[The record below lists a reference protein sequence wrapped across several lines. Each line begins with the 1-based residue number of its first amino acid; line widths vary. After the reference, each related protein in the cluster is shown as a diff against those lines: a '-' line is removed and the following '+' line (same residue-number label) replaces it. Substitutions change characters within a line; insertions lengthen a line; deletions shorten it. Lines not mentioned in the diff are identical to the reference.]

1 MMRNLF
7 LVAGAAQPSP
17 RWHDAFPDA
26 LSLTKDVAITKR
38 AEADIVW
45 LGTAAPDW
53 NDLLA
58 AIPRLFTGAAAVVV
72 SNIPNERE
80 AMLALNSGAHGYCN
94 GWASPTQL
102 RAIAQVVNSGG
113 YWIGPE
119 LMNYLIETANKKLPA
134 LEELPKELSG
144 REAEV
149 AREVAAGRANKEIA
163 ASLGITERTVK
174 AHMGAIFTKLSV
186 RNRLQLMLR
195 LRGSAAKGS

>member
-17 RWHDAFPDA
+17 RWREAFPDA
-26 LSLTKDVAITKR
+26 LSLTQDVAITAR

-53 NDLLA
+53 EGLLA
-58 AIPRLFTGAAAVVV
+58 AIPRLFAGAVAVVV
-72 SNIPNERE
+72 SNIPNEHE
-80 AMLALNSGAHGYCN
+80 ALRALKSGAHGYCN
-94 GWASPTQL
+94 GWASPVQL
-102 RAIAQVVNSGG
+102 RAVAQVVDRGG

-119 LMNYLIETANKKLPA
+119 LMSCLIKAANKKLLA
-134 LEELPKELSG
+134 LEELPKELSE

-149 AREVAAGRANKEIA
+149 AREVAIGRSNKEIA

-174 AHMGAIFTKLSV
+174 AHMGAIFTKLGV
-186 RNRLQLMLR
+186 RDRLQLVLR
-195 LRGSAAKGS
+195 LRGGVAGEL